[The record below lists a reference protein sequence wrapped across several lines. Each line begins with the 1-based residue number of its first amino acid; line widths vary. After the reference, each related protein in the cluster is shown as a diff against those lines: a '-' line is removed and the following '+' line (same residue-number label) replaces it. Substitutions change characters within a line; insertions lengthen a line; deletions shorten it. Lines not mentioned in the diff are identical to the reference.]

1 MCSLNLRK
9 RKEKLK
15 SAKVLRSPLH
25 RVLPCHAVSGLVL
38 DRVLSHVLACLAP
51 CVGPSVPCGR
61 ALWSPSCLSVHC
73 GPRPVC
79 PCIAVPVLS
88 VRALRSPSCLSVH
101 CGHRPVCPC
110 IAVTVLSV
118 RALRSPSCLSV
129 HCGHHPVWPYIAV
142 TALSVRALRSPSCLA
157 VHCRAL
163 RSPSCGG
170 PCVLSV
176 TRFVAGPL
184 GGVGL
189 PPLVCDGID
198 DPAVC
203 CCQDRVPVVSLFLSR
218 SSSVYLVALVVG

>member
-9 RKEKLK
+9 RKEKYIV
-15 SAKVLRSPLH
+15 SCRALRS
-25 RVLPCHAVSGLVL
+25 LVL
-38 DRVLSHVLACLAP
+38 CWTVHYVVSR
-51 CVGPSVPCGR
+51 R
-61 ALWSPSCLSVHC
+61 ALRPVLDLASCLSVHC
-73 GPRPVC
+73 GLRPVC

-88 VRALRSPSCLSVH
+88 GRALRSSSCLTVH
-101 CGHRPVCPC
+101 C
-110 IAVTVLSV
+110 
-118 RALRSPSCLSV
+118 RALRP
-129 HCGHHPVWPYIAV
+129 
-142 TALSVRALRSPSCLA
+142 PSCLA

-163 RSPSCGG
+163 RAPSFGG

-203 CCQDRVPVVSLFLSR
+203 CCRDRVPVVSLLLSR